1 MQRHKNALIE
11 ANQAVQ
17 SLKRR
22 RDSLSSK
29 QKKHDEQQAALGPRL
44 QECVDTHTT
53 ESLEKQSETVRGRM
67 KETEEKLQSL
77 KDEVPFVFRDWEE
90 LLSFFME
97 EGFCFSKSAL
107 ARWSNGDCFGNH
119 GGKVGFDAKAEK
131 MLVDA
136 ILLADGLGQTMG
148 TKQILALANE
158 YIDDPAI
165 KARFSEDGPT
175 ESWYK
180 GFCERNKREVPELVR
195 ALERGTDCRTLKW
208 FNSENVDWW
217 FGLFNQKIC
226 DYGFARAPEPGEEVN
241 IGESVWLPDQLKRV
255 CISDE
260 TCVSGGGTR
269 KTANHKRKVLTL
281 QSRLEKNDGGGM
293 GHRRVAGN
301 AGTTQEHITLVA
313 IVSLAGEVGPPVW
326 IFSAEN
332 DISPRSRQE
341 IEEVSAKCGG
351 RREHDLPMF
360 NGQRIDETFIGTS
373 KKGGITRD
381 NVTALMT
388 RLFKAMYPDVENK
401 DGKRVLW
408 LTDWHDSR
416 LSLEFIE
423 SMRAM
428 GVVMMGWLPNTTS
441 KCQLPDVS
449 LFGPFKSKRDSLEA
463 KWANCNPGKMVN
475 RKAKVLIA
483 CQAMAATFTRQRIF
497 QGAKDT
503 GMLPISRKALLAH
516 PSIKDGDVIRLT
528 TETRCAASLLRAA
541 QMTPPPPQSEET
553 APVVDQ
559 QDEGMFDEAPL
570 FATPD
575 RHEQAESTPTKN
587 KVGHSKEYA
596 VARLKTAKLL
606 KDDAMITRINLILK
620 TKGSELKRL
629 VAELVHS
636 QAAAL

>member
-1 MQRHKNALIE
+1 
-11 ANQAVQ
+11 
-17 SLKRR
+17 
-22 RDSLSSK
+22 
-29 QKKHDEQQAALGPRL
+29 
-44 QECVDTHTT
+44 
-53 ESLEKQSETVRGRM
+53 
-67 KETEEKLQSL
+67 
-77 KDEVPFVFRDWEE
+77 
-90 LLSFFME
+90 
-97 EGFCFSKSAL
+97 
-107 ARWSNGDCFGNH
+107 
-119 GGKVGFDAKAEK
+119 
-131 MLVDA
+131 
-136 ILLADGLGQTMG
+136 
-148 TKQILALANE
+148 
-158 YIDDPAI
+158 
-165 KARFSEDGPT
+165 
-175 ESWYK
+175 
-180 GFCERNKREVPELVR
+180 
-195 ALERGTDCRTLKW
+195 
-208 FNSENVDWW
+208 
-217 FGLFNQKIC
+217 
-226 DYGFARAPEPGEEVN
+226 
-241 IGESVWLPDQLKRV
+241 
-255 CISDE
+255 
-260 TCVSGGGTR
+260 
-269 KTANHKRKVLTL
+269 
-281 QSRLEKNDGGGM
+281 
-293 GHRRVAGN
+293 
-301 AGTTQEHITLVA
+301 
-313 IVSLAGEVGPPVW
+313 
-326 IFSAEN
+326 
-332 DISPRSRQE
+332 
-341 IEEVSAKCGG
+341 
-351 RREHDLPMF
+351 
-360 NGQRIDETFIGTS
+360 
-373 KKGGITRD
+373 
-381 NVTALMT
+381 
-388 RLFKAMYPDVENK
+388 MYPDVEDK

-416 LSLEFIE
+416 LSPDFIE

-463 KWANCNPGKMVN
+463 KWANSNPGKMVN

-575 RHEQAESTPTKN
+575 RHEQAESTYTSISQQKPRLGKRRLFSDSSLGPEEAERERKRVHTDVLNLIDKMELSMSNYMACKRRDAAKIIRDAENLITATKASVKDVAAAHNQEMDFIRLLASKVDAGSGTPVRPSTLAMVDEKLWDIENAPRDSYGLAANDVPDVHLVEYPSHAGVNVDVLNKCVSTAYEHVGSRAMKSGTSRRNKDGSVPFKMGSIMSHVGDIEGTSKAMTSFVTEHAQRKEATALTAAANAAAKAAKNKESNEALPQRLIDAKAKISVNPTKN

-606 KDDAMITRINLILK
+606 KDGAMITRINLILK